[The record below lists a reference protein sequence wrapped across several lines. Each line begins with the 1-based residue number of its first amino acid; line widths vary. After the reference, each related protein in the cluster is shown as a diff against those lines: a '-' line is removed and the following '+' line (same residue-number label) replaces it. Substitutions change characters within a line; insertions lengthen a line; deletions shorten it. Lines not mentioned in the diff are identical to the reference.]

1 MNLAI
6 QELPSQCDVLVVGA
20 GPAGSAAA
28 LTLAQAG
35 FDVVLI
41 DQHAFPRDKVCGDGL
56 IPDAHHALR
65 KLGVLDEVMARA
77 QAVGMARCNGPRG
90 GFIDIPGTLAV
101 LPRKELDMIL
111 CRAAAAAGARMFA
124 PVQFKGPLEE
134 QMKSG
139 EVRVVGAH
147 LLRGET
153 ARVLRARW
161 TVLASGA
168 RPQALIA
175 SGMSTRTG
183 PSGIA
188 LRGYFRNPTMAGRI
202 DKLELVWNRAIA
214 NGYGWIFPCPDGV
227 FNIGVGTFENTGGAR
242 DNGAAGRAMNT
253 NLHRLMEE
261 FIRIHA
267 PARELLAGGT
277 PLGPWK
283 GAPLRCTLEGA
294 KHVRPGL
301 LVAGE
306 AAGSTYLVSG
316 EGIGKAMET
325 GILAA
330 EALHTMGSDDNVIQA
345 RYEAGLRA
353 LQARFDMYRRASTID
368 RHPWLIDLLI
378 WRAKKN
384 PGLLKRLSGVLN
396 ETSSPGN
403 LLSLHGLRRLLLS
416 N

>member
-1 MNLAI
+1 M
-6 QELPSQCDVLVVGA
+6 
-20 GPAGSAAA
+20 
-28 LTLAQAG
+28 TLARAG
-35 FDVVLI
+35 LDVVLV
-41 DQHAFPRDKVCGDGL
+41 DQHVFPRDKVCGDAL

-65 KLGVLDEVMARA
+65 RLGVLDDVMARA
-77 QAVGMARCNGPRG
+77 QAVDLARCSGPRG
-90 GFIDIPGTLAV
+90 GFIDIPGSLAV

-111 CRAAAAAGARMFA
+111 CRAATTAGARMFA
-124 PVQFKGPLEE
+124 PVQFMGPLEE
-134 QMKSG
+134 QTQHG
-139 EVRVVGAH
+139 ATRVAGARLQH
-147 LLRGET
+147 GET
-153 ARVLRARW
+153 VRVLRARW

-175 SGMSTRTG
+175 AGMSTRTG

-188 LRGYFRNPTMAGRI
+188 LRGYVRNQAMVGRI
-202 DKLELVWNRAIA
+202 DKLELVWNRAFA
-214 NGYGWIFPCPDGV
+214 HGYGWIFPCPGGV
-227 FNIGVGTFENTGGAR
+227 FNIGVGTFENTVGAR
-242 DNGAAGRAMNT
+242 KGGSAKRETNT
-253 NLHRLMEE
+253 NLHQAMEE

-283 GAPLRCTLEGA
+283 GAPLRCSLEGA
-294 KHVRPGL
+294 RHARPGL

-330 EALHTMGSDDNVIQA
+330 EALHMHILADDDAVVQA

-353 LQARFDMYRRASTID
+353 LQPRFDMYRRASTID

-384 PGLLKRLSGVLN
+384 PGLLRRLGGVLN

-403 LLSLHGLRRLLLS
+403 LFSLHGFRRLFLQP
-416 N
+416 